1 MQVTQVSD
9 HVTHAVIGGHKT
21 ISFGVAQDAELM
33 NVLSKAL
40 YTDQILAVVRET
52 LCNAWDAHVEHGCTD
67 KPFIVTLT
75 DDELTIRD
83 FGTGIPFEKIGP
95 IYGTYGG
102 STKKHDG
109 KQTGGFGL
117 GCKSPFAYGD
127 HFEVTSWSLVDGK
140 MTVYQMSKSNAE
152 VGGKAG
158 IIPVVSVPT
167 TENGLQVKMKI
178 QPKDKGRFDTL
189 IHRILR
195 NGEMNC
201 IYNGQQADVIPFG
214 EMKHNFFISDQK
226 MIETNQQILLRY
238 GHVIYPVEVSSEFYE
253 EYQRVIKILDR
264 IPNSS
269 GQRSRATFRIV
280 FQAPAHKISITPSRE
295 ALSMQEHTIA
305 AIKDLLTAFLA
316 EAEARLESGCWAI
329 LDQSI
334 KNTWLT
340 ATPKILFETKDKIPN
355 MAIDRGI
362 DPYITDYP
370 QFINRYASYAYPDF
384 KDFKFKDQMKRL
396 DALMDAGFGDK
407 ELIASFKEE
416 FRLSV
421 EDRNYGRRLPDPK
434 DPTKQIEGRSALSWF
449 KENIVR
455 PVQAA
460 MLKDETM
467 HSDKLFLY
475 TKDHDSNWGGE
486 VKLYKSAAL
495 TKQRNH
501 WSYLPWLRKVVILSH
516 NRLDFVDRARQFPV
530 MKHWLG
536 AVEDVMLYTVAR
548 SPKRVASAIEFWEK
562 LGYTILDLTKA
573 QAWEAPDVAAP
584 VQREYKVRAKRTG
597 IPMLRSCLNKG
608 LTGVPIIMNLPAAE
622 EIDLISS
629 PDFVMKYNPKSEE
642 PNLPGFST
650 TVSKF
655 IIGKWGKKAGF
666 VVNANQ
672 EAKYVAAGA
681 KSYVPFLLEV
691 ILLEFQTN
699 PRIQQTLPFL
709 WNKSETIM
717 ETSYGREVYKREK
730 VFLEAVYADKDLYE
744 YFGIVQNMTEED
756 KLYLKMYEELRI
768 ESPDGFYGHP
778 AQKELEKIMKA
789 IVTDKAV
796 MDLFDLIRK
805 SAPLMAMNG
814 ENTRNILTGLTKVL
828 PQQRT
833 TVRDMLLNAIEG

>member
-9 HVTHAVIGGHKT
+9 HVTHAVIGGHQT

-127 HFEVTSWSLVDGK
+127 HFEVTSWSIVDGK

-167 TENGLQVKMKI
+167 IENGLQVKMKI

-201 IYNGQQADVIPFG
+201 IYNGQKADVIPFG

-305 AIKDLLTAFLA
+305 AIKDLLTTFLT
-316 EAEARLESGCWAI
+316 EAEGRLESGCWAI
-329 LDQSI
+329 LDESI

-355 MAIDRGI
+355 MAIDRGV

-370 QFINRYASYAYPDF
+370 QFINRYAAYAYPDF

-407 ELIASFKEE
+407 ALIASFKEE
-416 FRLSV
+416 LRLSH
-421 EDRNYGRRLPDPK
+421 EDPRYGRLIIDPK
-434 DPTKQIEGRSALSWF
+434 DPTKTLPGRSALRWF
-449 KENIVR
+449 KENIVQ
-455 PVQAA
+455 PVHAA
-460 MLKDETM
+460 MAKDETM
-467 HSDKLFLY
+467 HPDKLFFF
-475 TKDHDSNWGGE
+475 TKDYDSSWGGE
-486 VKLYKSAAL
+486 IKLYKSSDL
-495 TKQRNH
+495 KKERQH

-516 NRLDFVDRARQFPV
+516 NRLDFHDRARKFPV
-530 MKHWLG
+530 MQHWLG
-536 AVEDVMLYTVAR
+536 SIEDVMLYTVAR
-548 SPKRVASAIEFWEK
+548 SPKRVASAIAFWEG
-562 LGYTILDLTKA
+562 LGFTILDLTK
-573 QAWEAPDVAAP
+573 QQPWEPVDHSAPI
-584 VQREYKVRAKRTG
+584 QREYKIRAKRNG
-597 IPMLRSCLNKG
+597 IPMLRSCLGKG
-608 LTGVPIIMNLPAAE
+608 PTALPIVMSQPASE

-629 PDFVMKYNPKSEE
+629 PDFVMKYNSKSEE

-650 TVSKF
+650 TVSKL
-655 IIGKWGKKAGF
+655 IIEKWGNKSGF
-666 VVNANQ
+666 VVNKNQ
-672 EAKYVAAGA
+672 EEKYVAAGA
-681 KSYVPFLLEV
+681 KSYVPFLLEK
-691 ILLEFQTN
+691 ILLELQTN
-699 PRIQQTLPFL
+699 VRIQQTLPFL
-709 WNKSETIM
+709 WNKSEIIM

-744 YFGIVQNMTEED
+744 YFGIVQSMTVED
-756 KLYLKMYEELRI
+756 KLYLKMYEELKS
-768 ESPDGFYGHP
+768 EWPEGFSTD
-778 AQKELEKIMKA
+778 ASQEEIEKIMKA
-789 IVTDKAV
+789 IVVDKAV
-796 MDLFDLIRK
+796 IDLFDLIRK

-833 TVRDMLLNAIEG
+833 TVREMLLNAIEG